1 MPLNNV
7 EKQDLPKFKWKLTDA
22 KLDEESAK
30 VSLGS
35 LHLKSMNTEK
45 EIRIADLGIRIVE
58 QNLYWVTKNLRF
70 KRYAAT
76 FQSNGRH
83 LQTVA
88 GGRRSGCYF
97 ARFHRKPYGY
107 IFDKS
112 ALRKQSGIFKPAL
125 FCKDYLN
132 L

>member
-58 QNLYWVTKNLRF
+58 QNLYWVTK
-70 KRYAAT
+70 KPPI
-76 FQSNGRH
+76 Q
-83 LQTVA
+83 QIC
-88 GGRRSGCYF
+88 CYF
-97 ARFHRKPYGY
+97 SVKRKTPTDRRWRQT
-107 IFDKS
+107 FW
-112 ALRKQSGIFKPAL
+112 LL
-125 FCKDYLN
+125 FCSVP
-132 L
+132 